1 MDDLEGQ
8 IRQVLNDP
16 AQMAQ
21 IMGLAQSLMG
31 GGDSEKPQ
39 EAPPP
44 PDGGLLGKLGALMGK
59 PAASGGGSQQVL
71 LQALQSGE
79 IAAAAIDVCETEPL
93 PSDSPLWQEEK
104 LVITPHVAGNLTLKH
119 TLDKN
124 VDMFCEDL
132 ENYLT
137 GRPLR
142 YGVDRN
148 KGY

>member
-44 PDGGLLGKLGALMGK
+44 PDGGLLGKLRALMGK
-59 PAASGGGSQQVL
+59 PAASGGGSQQAL
-71 LQALQSGE
+71 LQALRPYLSEKRQRK
-79 IAAAAIDVCETEPL
+79 IDRALQITRMAHLAKLAMQGLGGSEHAETL
-93 PSDSPLWQEEK
+93 
-104 LVITPHVAGNLTLKH
+104 AGQQRTL
-119 TLDKN
+119 
-124 VDMFCEDL
+124 
-132 ENYLT
+132 
-137 GRPLR
+137 
-142 YGVDRN
+142 
-148 KGY
+148 

>member
-71 LQALQSGE
+71 LQALRPYLS
-79 IAAAAIDVCETEPL
+79 
-93 PSDSPLWQEEK
+93 EK
-104 LVITPHVAGNLTLKH
+104 RQRK
-119 TLDKN
+119 
-124 VDMFCEDL
+124 
-132 ENYLT
+132 
-137 GRPLR
+137 
-142 YGVDRN
+142 VDRALQITRMAHLA
-148 KGY
+148 KLAMQGLGGSEHAETLAGQQRTL